1 MELNLE
7 WLDHL
12 TLLDYDL
19 PNDFIALHPVAPRDH
34 SRLLF
39 YNNGDIADFQFTHL
53 VSLIPE
59 NAVLVFNETK
69 VIHARLF
76 FNTDAG
82 AKIEI
87 FCLDPFSPSLH
98 FENLNTNK
106 EVIWKCLIGN
116 NKRWKQ
122 KLMALNVSVNNEPL
136 TLFVER
142 LDKVDDSYLVR
153 FFWESQ
159 TEIVFG
165 DILEAIGQ
173 IPLPPY
179 LNREVEFDD
188 EEDYQTIYASS
199 EGSVAAPTAGL
210 HFTEQVLNSLRD
222 KGVTFVFLTLH
233 VGAGTFKPIKVTHI
247 SEHVMHKEQIRV
259 SRKSLETLSLASQ
272 HNQPIIAVGTTSLRS
287 LESIYWFGNNLT
299 EKSEPVLSVSQWE
312 PYLSPLS
319 LSFEYSLAKIIRL
332 MDQNNLNWLQG
343 ETKLMIVPN
352 YQFKVISGIITNFH
366 QPKSTL
372 LFLIAAWVGED
383 WKKIYE
389 YALEKKFRFLSFGDS
404 SLLLKNKHED
414 GLKR

>member
-1 MELNLE
+1 MEMKLE

-19 PNDFIALHPVAPRDH
+19 PNDFIALHPVSPRDH
-34 SRLLF
+34 SRLLY
-39 YNNGDIADFQFTHL
+39 YNHGEISDFRFTHL
-53 VSLIPE
+53 PSLIPE

-87 FCLDPFSPSLH
+87 FCLDPSSPSLH
-98 FENLNTNK
+98 FENLNTSK
-106 EVIWKCLIGN
+106 EVVWKCLIGN

-122 KLMALNVSVNNEPL
+122 NRLSLKVLVNNEPL
-136 TLFVER
+136 TLFAER
-142 LDKVDDSYLVR
+142 LEKVDDSYQVR
-153 FFWESQ
+153 FYWESQ
-159 TEIVFG
+159 TEIIFG
-165 DILEAIGQ
+165 DILEAIGE

-179 LNREVEFDD
+179 LKREVDIDD
-188 EEDYQTIYASS
+188 EIDYQTIYATS

-210 HFTEQVLNSLRD
+210 HFTEQVLNNLRD

-233 VGAGTFKPIKVTHI
+233 VGAGTFKPIKVNHI

-259 SRKSLETLSLASQ
+259 SFKSLEALSLASQ
-272 HNQPIIAVGTTSLRS
+272 NNQPIIAVGTTSLRS

-299 EKSEPVLSVSQWE
+299 EKAAPVLSVSQWE
-312 PYLSPLS
+312 PYLSPFRLS
-319 LSFEYSLAKIIRL
+319 LENSLAKILRL
-332 MDQNNLNWLQG
+332 MDQNNINWLQG

-352 YQFKVISGIITNFH
+352 YQFMVISGIITNFH

-383 WKKIYE
+383 WKKIYH
-389 YALEKKFRFLSFGDS
+389 YALEKRFRFLSFGDS
-404 SLLLKNKHED
+404 SLLMKNT
-414 GLKR
+414 

>member
-53 VSLIPE
+53 ASLIPE

-76 FNTDAG
+76 FNSDAG

-87 FCLDPFSPSLH
+87 FCLDPFFPSLH

-389 YALEKKFRFLSFGDS
+389 YALGKKFRFLSFGDS
-404 SLLLKNKHED
+404 SLLLKNT
-414 GLKR
+414 